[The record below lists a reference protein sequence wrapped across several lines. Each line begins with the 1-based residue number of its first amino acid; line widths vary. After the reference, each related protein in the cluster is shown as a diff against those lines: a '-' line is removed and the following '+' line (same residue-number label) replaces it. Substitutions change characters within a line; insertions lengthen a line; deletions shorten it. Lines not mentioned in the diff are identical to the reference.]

1 MPRILTA
8 SLGCGASSS
17 LTSQHPIPVPGFIL
31 TSGGVCARAGWL
43 KLEQKEGVT
52 EKKMPPKSV
61 SGRVVFL
68 SPGALTVR
76 LGLCLLLGL
85 FSNR

>member
-8 SLGCGASSS
+8 SLGCGAPSS

-52 EKKMPPKSV
+52 EKKMPP
-61 SGRVVFL
+61 RVCQAVL
-68 SPGALTVR
+68 SFCHPGP
-76 LGLCLLLGL
+76 
-85 FSNR
+85 